1 MGKIYS
7 RTILNFDFCD
17 KLLRTVLCAV
27 QHIGIRGTFYLQC
40 KKKLLLWSRSFYYR
54 LLSSCLVNNVGSFV
68 GISYTTI
75 TSCKKWSFI
84 LTGKGVN
91 IFKNIYPCSVLQGRA
106 KEELHFTIPS
116 TQYTTTCMVNFQP
129 LNSGRTMQFSV
140 LCSSLYY
147 DPLSVALKG
156 APKMFIMGG
165 CLKVN
170 TLLYRN
176 TKFHT
181 TISNTL
187 LFTFFPVL

>member
-1 MGKIYS
+1 M
-7 RTILNFDFCD
+7 T
-17 KLLRTVLCAV
+17 A
-27 QHIGIRGTFYLQC
+27 
-40 KKKLLLWSRSFYYR
+40 LLLLGAQR
-54 LLSSCLVNNVGSFV
+54 LFGSEEYFLLVLLTMLGLLYNDHQLQEVEL
-68 GISYTTI
+68 Y
-75 TSCKKWSFI
+75 

-116 TQYTTTCMVNFQP
+116 THTTTCMVNFQP

-147 DPLSVALKG
+147 DPLSSVALKG

-170 TLLYRN
+170 AGCIEIPNFTQ
-176 TKFHT
+176 
-181 TISNTL
+181 
-187 LFTFFPVL
+187 LFRTHFFL